1 MAPLLPLLQRRQWLR
16 LGLLQPAWTG
26 LAGLATAAPAAPAA
40 TSASA
45 TATAPAPLPIE
56 AFAAPPQ
63 VQSLSLSPDGTQIA
77 GRLNLGDD
85 TLLFTR
91 SLEPGARP
99 RAVLKT
105 DNRQFRF
112 LWHHWANDRRLLV
125 SVIYPHKRGFVATQ
139 ETRLLAVN
147 ADGSGLRPLV
157 EHLSV
162 RGLAINAQFQDRV
175 VDWLP
180 KDPDHVLLQLPD
192 TSSGMPAVWRVHVDS
207 GERQMVH
214 PPERRIGGW
223 MTDCQHR
230 VRLGWGLDNDQVR
243 VIVRDATP
251 AGQPAAPWRELWR
264 WNIGSADEVDVLGF
278 DPDPQRLWLLANHQG
293 RQALFTAD
301 LGDPATP
308 RRLVLAHDSRD
319 VQGNL
324 LRDAASGAVLGLR
337 TAGDNENDSDSGDS
351 DAGARSELLDA
362 GLRQLALGVDAAL
375 PQRYNRLLQ
384 PSADG
389 RRWLVYSS
397 GNALAGEYH
406 LAERRTGE
414 AAPTLRLLAE
424 TRPQLPPERLAGK
437 AVVRLRARDGLQ
449 LTAFVMR
456 PPGQDSLPAAQPGP
470 LVLLPHGGPHGADS
484 DDFDLL
490 AELLAS
496 RGWTVLQ
503 VNFRGSEGRGQGF
516 RAAGYKTWGGA
527 MQDDLI
533 DALDWAVAQRL
544 ADPARVAIV
553 GASYGGYAALM
564 GAVKT
569 PRRWRCAVSINGVS
583 DLIDLWRNAMDYV
596 GGEQAMRVQLGE
608 LWGDRER
615 LLATSPA
622 RQAQAIQVPVLLL
635 HGTADRV
642 VPVAQSRAMAAALA
656 SADKPHRLIEID
668 GGGHSL
674 ERRGDRLTWFREML
688 GFLHQHL
695 G

>member
-1 MAPLLPLLQRRQWLR
+1 MDFSRLLLQRRQWLG
-16 LGLLQPAWTG
+16 LGLLPTA
-26 LAGLATAAPAAPAA
+26 LAARTANAAA
-40 TSASA
+40 ASA
-45 TATAPAPLPIE
+45 ALPPLPPLPVE

-63 VQSLSLSPDGTQIA
+63 VQSLSLSPNGLQVA
-77 GRLNLGDD
+77 GLLNLGDD

-91 SLEPGARP
+91 ALDGGATP

-112 LWHHWANDRRLLV
+112 LWHRWANDRRLLV
-125 SVIYPHKRGFVATQ
+125 SVVYPNKRGFVDIQ

-162 RGLAINAQFQDRV
+162 KGRMVNAQFQDRV

-192 TSSGMPAVWRVHVDS
+192 TSSGLPAVWRVQVDS

-230 VRLGWGLDNDQVR
+230 VRLGWGRDKEQLR
-243 VIVRDATP
+243 IIVRDATP
-251 AGQPAAPWRELWR
+251 PGQPPAPWRELWR
-264 WNIGSADEVDVLGF
+264 WDIGSADEVDVLGF

-293 RQALFTAD
+293 HAALFTAE
-301 LGDPATP
+301 LSEAATP
-308 RRLVLAHDSRD
+308 RRLVLARAGAD
-319 VQGNL
+319 VAGSL
-324 LRDAASGAVLGLR
+324 LRDPLSQAVLGLR
-337 TAGDNENDSDSGDS
+337 TDGDNDGDSDSGAS
-351 DAGARSELLDA
+351 GDAGRPELLDA
-362 GLRQLALGVDAAL
+362 GLRQLAERIDATL

-389 RRWLVYSS
+389 RRWLLYSS

-406 LAERRTGE
+406 LAERGQGE
-414 AAPTLRLLAE
+414 AAPVLRLLAE

-456 PPGQDSLPAAQPGP
+456 PPGQDGPAGADAKTGP
-470 LVLLPHGGPHGADS
+470 LVLLPHGGPHGADD

-503 VNFRGSEGRGQGF
+503 VNFRGSDGRGQGF
-516 RAAGYKTWGGA
+516 RAAGYKAWGGA
-527 MQDDLI
+527 MQDDLV

-569 PRRWRCAVSINGVS
+569 PTRWRCAVSINGVS
-583 DLIDLWRNAMDYV
+583 DLIALWRNAMDYA

-642 VPVAQSRAMAAALA
+642 VPLAQSRAMAAAL
-656 SADKPHRLIEID
+656 SAAGKPHRLVEIA

-674 ERRGDRLTWFREML
+674 ERRADRLTWFREML
-688 GFLHQHL
+688 GFLQQHL